1 VAEGATVV
9 AAVVVSTAA
18 EAAAE
23 ASTAARVV
31 ATLAEPVENR
41 AKAAFMA
48 DDLTV
53 EEATPAVAG
62 QKLAAAWAQREL
74 VRRGLD
80 RR

>member
-1 VAEGATVV
+1 
-9 AAVVVSTAA
+9 
-18 EAAAE
+18 
-23 ASTAARVV
+23 
-31 ATLAEPVENR
+31 VENR